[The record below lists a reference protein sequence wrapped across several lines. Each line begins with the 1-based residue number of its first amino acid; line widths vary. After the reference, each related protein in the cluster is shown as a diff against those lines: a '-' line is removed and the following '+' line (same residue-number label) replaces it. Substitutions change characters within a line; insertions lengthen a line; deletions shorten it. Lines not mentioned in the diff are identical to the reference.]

1 MEASFALVIAVIA
14 GAALVGGMAAVL
26 ILRGARARPDAA
38 GLAELSG
45 RLSQLAESQAAA
57 QNQISE
63 RLQAQ
68 ERELAKIL
76 EGRLDEVARRVT
88 EALAKSAGEASKT
101 MGDLKER
108 LAVIDAAQKNITEL
122 SSQVVGLQDI
132 LANKQAR
139 GAFGDVQLQNL
150 VRDILPP
157 SAYQFQ
163 ATLSNGKR
171 VDCLIKLPNPPG
183 PIAIDAK
190 FPLESYR
197 ALRNAADEAARQ
209 AAARS
214 FGTDIMTH
222 VRDIADKYSVPG
234 ETAEWTLMFLPSEA
248 VYAEVHANFPEV
260 VEKARRAK
268 VGIVSPT
275 TMMAILNTVRAVL
288 KDVRMREQAGVIQIE
303 VRTMMEDVLRLD
315 DRVAKLQRHFE
326 LAYEDMRQIRISTEK
341 VTRRAER
348 IEDVELEDQR
358 EEKSAAGMSPPPEA
372 IKAD

>member
-1 MEASFALVIAVIA
+1 MEASFALVIA
-14 GAALVGGMAAVL
+14 GAALVGGLAAVL
-26 ILRGARARPDAA
+26 ILRAARARPDGAS
-38 GLAELSG
+38 LAELSG

-63 RLQAQ
+63 RLRAQ

-260 VEKARRAK
+260 VEKARRAR

-358 EEKSAAGMSPPPEA
+358 EEKSAAGMPPPPEA

>member
-1 MEASFALVIAVIA
+1 MDGNIAIIIGVGALALLIA
-14 GAALVGGMAAVL
+14 GVL
-26 ILRGARARPDAA
+26 A
-38 GLAELSG
+38 GVVLSRREGVLG
-45 RLSQLAESQAAA
+45 RLSQLAEGQAAA

-68 ERELAKIL
+68 ER
-76 EGRLDEVARRVT
+76 
-88 EALAKSAGEASKT
+88 ALAKLLGEGMTEISKRTDST
-101 MGDLKER
+101 MADIKER

-183 PIAIDAK
+183 SIAIDAK

-197 ALRNAADEAARQ
+197 ALRNAADEAAHQ

-260 VEKARRAK
+260 VEKARRAR

-348 IEDVELEDQR
+348 IEGVELEDQR